1 MGKHLQIIVIS
12 QHRIYRNSLLALLKA
27 IPQVDDVCVKDDINF
42 IDQVPDNFQPQA
54 VIVEEHGPQEELLET
69 IRTIADTWVTSTR
82 IVFTDRFSQLKQFET
97 SDVDFLVINNVTAGR
112 LRILIENIGDREY
125 LRSGK
130 TAPKIKYVNDMNH
143 YRIYPR
149 Q

>member
-12 QHRIYRNSLLALLKA
+12 QPGIYRNGLLALLRA
-27 IPQVDDVCVKDDINF
+27 IPQVDDVCVIDDINF
-42 IDQVPDNFQPQA
+42 TDQVPDDFQPQA
-54 VIVEEHGPQEELLET
+54 VIVEEHGIQEELLET
-69 IRTIADTWVTSTR
+69 IRKIADIWPTSTR
-82 IVFTDRFSQLKQFET
+82 IVFTDCFSQLKQIET
-97 SDVDFLVINNVTAGR
+97 SGVDFLVINNVTAGR

-130 TAPKIKYVNDMNH
+130 TAPKIKYVHDMNH
-143 YRIYPR
+143 SRIYPR

>member
-1 MGKHLQIIVIS
+1 MEKHLQIIIIA
-12 QHRIYRNSLLALLKA
+12 QPGIYRNSLLALLRA
-27 IPQVDDVCVKDDINF
+27 IPQVDDVRVIDDINF

-54 VIVEEHGPQEELLET
+54 VIVEEHGIREEFLGT
-69 IRTIADTWVTSTR
+69 MRTIADIWPTSTR
-82 IVFTDRFSQLKQFET
+82 IVFIDRFSQLEQIET
-97 SDVDFLVINNVTAGR
+97 SGVGFLVINNVTAGR
-112 LRILIENIGDREY
+112 LRILIENIADREY

-130 TAPKIKYVNDMNH
+130 TAPKIKYVHDMNH

>member
-1 MGKHLQIIVIS
+1 MGKHFQIIVIS
-12 QHRIYRNSLLALLKA
+12 QPGIYRNSLLALLRA
-27 IPQVDDVCVKDDINF
+27 IPQVDDICVIDDINF
-42 IDQVPDNFQPQA
+42 IDQVPDKFQPQA
-54 VIVEEHGPQEELLET
+54 VFIEEHGIREELLGI
-69 IRTIADTWVTSTR
+69 IRTIADTWPTSTR
-82 IVFTDRFSQLKQFET
+82 IVFTDRFSQLKQIET
-97 SDVDFLVINNVTAGR
+97 SGVNFLVINNVTAGG

-130 TAPKIKYVNDMNH
+130 TAPKIKYVHDMNH

>member
-1 MGKHLQIIVIS
+1 MGKQLQIIVIS
-12 QHRIYRNSLLALLKA
+12 QPGTYRNGLLALLRA
-27 IPQVDDVCVKDDINF
+27 IPQVDDVCVIDDINF
-42 IDQVPDNFQPQA
+42 IDHVPDDFQPQA
-54 VIVEEHGPQEELLET
+54 VIVEEHGIREELLET
-69 IRTIADTWVTSTR
+69 IRTIADIWPTCSR
-82 IVFTDRFSQLKQFET
+82 IVFTDRFSQLKQIET

-125 LRSGK
+125 LQSSK
-130 TAPKIKYVNDMNH
+130 SAPKIKYVHDMNN